1 MKKLTIA
8 IDGFSACGKSTIA
21 KDLAHELGYI
31 FIDSGAMY
39 RGVTLYAMQ
48 QKYIANNIV
57 DREKLVNSLNKIKL
71 TFKYI
76 ENEGKQHLHLNG
88 IDVERQIRSLDVS
101 KMVSAI
107 ATISEVRKFL
117 VAQQREMGQNG
128 GIVMDGRDIG
138 SVVFP
143 NADFKFFVTAAP
155 EIRATR
161 RQAELEAKGEKIEL
175 EHILENLAQRDKMD
189 SERQDSPLL
198 QTEDAILI
206 DTSEMT
212 RESQINWIL
221 TYMNKISV

>member
-21 KDLAHELGYI
+21 KDLAHELGYV

-48 QKYIANNIV
+48 QKYIADNIF
-57 DREKLVNSLNKIKL
+57 DQEKLVKSLDQIKL
-71 TFKYI
+71 SFKY
-76 ENEGKQHLHLNG
+76 NEKDQKQHLHLNG
-88 IDVERQIRSLDVS
+88 LDVEQQIRSLDVAR
-101 KMVSAI
+101 MVSAI
-107 ATISEVRKFL
+107 AAISEIRTFL

-155 EIRATR
+155 EIRAKR

-175 EHILENLAQRDKMD
+175 ELILENLVQRDKMD

-198 QTEDAILI
+198 KTEDAILI

-212 RESQINWIL
+212 REGQINRIL